1 MVISQQ
7 VDGDFLALPLDAV
20 TDSAI
25 STAKA
30 LGASH
35 VDVRI
40 ERIRTGILSIR
51 TIQYVDG
58 KSGLLKLRIVAALT

>member
-1 MVISQQ
+1 MSMVISQQ
-7 VDGDFLALPLDAV
+7 VDSDFLALPLGAV

-51 TIQYVDG
+51 NTATETQSDD
-58 KSGLLKLRIVAALT
+58 ST